1 MRFNQRYGHT
11 FVVPRVTVPAVAA
24 RVMNLQDPTSKIG
37 KSDDAGPGIVYL
49 LDEPDVVRKKI
60 MRAVTDKRLLAGIR
74 RGDRVE
80 VTMTRERAVS
90 IERGR

>member
-1 MRFNQRYGHT
+1 
-11 FVVPRVTVPAVAA
+11 
-24 RVMNLQDPTSKIG
+24 
-37 KSDDAGPGIVYL
+37 
-49 LDEPDVVRKKI
+49 
-60 MRAVTDKRLLAGIR
+60 VTDKRLLAGIR